1 MNAMTKYLLK
11 DVLAT
16 ESPLL
21 NDNILVVGASG
32 SGKTTLFVDTQIK
45 NSIGSIVVS
54 DTKSNLYKK
63 YKADL
68 EKRGYKVILIDFNDL
83 EKSTYGYNPMDL
95 LIEQGDEY
103 SVEEVKRIA
112 YTICPDDPR
121 EREPFWTQAARMMI
135 EAYIMLTLETVEPE
149 KVPPNLRTVAAFISD
164 ISIQNGYG
172 MLFDEGINNLSDA
185 FRSFCRLIKVVD
197 AEKTM
202 ACIYQ
207 YVYNSMQCFDSDK
220 MYRFF
225 TRKEKIKFTKLVE
238 EKTALFLNV
247 SDTDRTNDKL
257 VSLFYT
263 QLFHELIRYAD
274 SLEESRLPIPLNVIM
289 DDFATNTF
297 ISGFADIISVI
308 RSRGISVDII
318 LQSLSQLKGK
328 YREADAMTIINNCDR
343 CIYLGA
349 NDVQL
354 IDYISQKAD
363 RQVSSLL
370 NMPLDTAIVFERGQ
384 EPREIKKQFEF

>member
-1 MNAMTKYLLK
+1 MTKYLLK
-11 DVLAT
+11 DVIAT
-16 ESPLL
+16 DSPLL

-121 EREPFWTQAARMMI
+121 ENEPFWAHSARLFL
-135 EAYIMLTLETVEPE
+135 ESYLMLTLEIVEPD

-164 ISIQNGYG
+164 ISIQNAYAMMFEDG
-172 MLFDEGINNLSDA
+172 DNLSEV
-185 FRSFCRLIKVVD
+185 FRSFGRLIRVAD
-197 AEKTM
+197 AERTM
-202 ACIYQ
+202 ACIQQ
-207 YVYNSMQCFDSDK
+207 YVFNHIQCFDTDN
-220 MYRFF
+220 MFRFF
-225 TRKEKIKFTKLVE
+225 TRSEKIDFTKMAK

-370 NMPLDTAIVFERGQ
+370 NMPLDTAIAFERGQ

>member
-1 MNAMTKYLLK
+1 MTKYLLK

-32 SGKTTLFVDTQIK
+32 SGKTSLFVDTQIK
-45 NSIGSIVVS
+45 NSVGSIVVS
-54 DTKSNLYKK
+54 DTKSNLYMK

-68 EKRGYKVILIDFNDL
+68 ENRGYKVILIDFNELD
-83 EKSTYGYNPMDL
+83 KSTYGYNPMERL
-95 LIEQGDEY
+95 AEQGENYCIED
-103 SVEEVKRIA
+103 VRDIA
-112 YTICPDDPR
+112 YVICPDDPR

-135 EAYIMLTLETVEPE
+135 EAYIMLTLEMLASG
-149 KVPPNLRTVAAFISD
+149 KVQPNLRTVAAFLSD
-164 ISIQNGYG
+164 ISIQNAYAMMFEDG
-172 MLFDEGINNLSDA
+172 DNLSEV
-185 FRSFCRLIKVVD
+185 FRSFCWLIKIVD
-197 AEKTM
+197 AEKMM
-202 ACIYQ
+202 ASIYQ
-207 YVYNSMQCFDSDK
+207 YVHNSMICFDTDK
-220 MYRFF
+220 MFRFF
-225 TRKEKIKFTKLVE
+225 TRDTQIDFMDIAEK
-238 EKTALFLNV
+238 KTALFLNV
-247 SDTDRTNDKL
+247 SDNNRTNDKL

-263 QLFHELIRYAD
+263 QMFQELIRYAD
-274 SLEESRLPIPLNVIM
+274 TLEDRRLHIPVNVIM

-297 ISGFADIISVI
+297 IAGFEDTISVI
-308 RSRGISVDII
+308 RSRGIAVSII

-328 YREADAMTIINNCDR
+328 YKESAAMTIINNCDR
-343 CIYLGA
+343 CVYLGA

-370 NMPLDTAIVFERGQ
+370 NLPLDTAIVFERGQ